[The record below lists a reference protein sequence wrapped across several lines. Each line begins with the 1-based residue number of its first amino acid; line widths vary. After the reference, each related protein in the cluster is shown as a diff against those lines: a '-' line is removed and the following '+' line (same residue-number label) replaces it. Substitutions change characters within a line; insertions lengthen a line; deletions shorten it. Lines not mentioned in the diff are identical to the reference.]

1 MEVSEHLTWEKFW
14 SVVEG
19 KEQLY
24 LGSNTRNE
32 LEQKREQLLSIL
44 QEGKVIYGVN
54 TGVGILFKGCGT

>member
-24 LGSNTRNE
+24 LGSNTR
-32 LEQKREQLLSIL
+32 KLLSL
-44 QEGKVIYGVN
+44 TAMPV
-54 TGVGILFKGCGT
+54 

>member
-24 LGSNTRNE
+24 LGSNTRMSWS
-32 LEQKREQLLSIL
+32 KS
-44 QEGKVIYGVN
+44 VN
-54 TGVGILFKGCGT
+54 NC